1 MKTEHQLGQ
10 LHGKDTRGGSSIA
23 KAVMQTSRDH
33 FNSRYG
39 EHAELLGV
47 GATFTPPSV
56 KEGAEHA
63 YEK

>member
-10 LHGKDTRGGSSIA
+10 LHGKNTRGLSSIA

-47 GATFTPPSV
+47 GATFPSPSV
-56 KEGAEHA
+56 YKGVEHA
-63 YEK
+63 HKQ